1 LINPELIQKLR
12 QISGAGILECQK
24 ALKETAGDIE
34 KAVYLLR
41 EKGVIQAA
49 KRAEYATKEGVVLSY
64 IHPGEKLGV
73 LLELNCETDF
83 VARTEEF
90 RNLAK
95 ELALQITASAPR
107 WIKPEDI
114 PEEIIEKEKEVYRAQ
129 IKGKPEKVVEQ
140 IVKGKLD
147 KFYADTCLLEQV
159 YIRDPQGKTKVK
171 EIITQA
177 VAKLGENITIRRFV
191 RYKIGEE

>member
-1 LINPELIQKLR
+1 MINPELIQKLR